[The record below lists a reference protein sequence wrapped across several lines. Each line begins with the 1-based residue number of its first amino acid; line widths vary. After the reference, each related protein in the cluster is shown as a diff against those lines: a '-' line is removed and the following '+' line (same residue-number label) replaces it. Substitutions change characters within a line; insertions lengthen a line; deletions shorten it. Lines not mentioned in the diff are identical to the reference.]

1 MQTIEPRRRYEHV
14 VVPIDEHTL
23 SHRAVAEGRFLA
35 DKLGAQLHLLHAE
48 PHWDRRER
56 RLPPR
61 RRNRR
66 RRSGRPRRSAAR
78 GVDDVP
84 VSTIIDRYATE
95 IGDAVVVMAT
105 HGRNAIGTKIFGSV
119 TEQLVRDSSRAVVA
133 IGPGAPS
140 TATVLDR
147 VVVGYDGSD
156 FAASI
161 VSEAAGW
168 AKALVVPLWIVEALD
183 PSDSQ
188 RAGSDVLES
197 GPVHL
202 LAEHL
207 AGSGIDV
214 EWETIHDRHP
224 GKALVHFLNDKP
236 GTMTVIAT
244 HGRTGVSRMLA
255 GSVAS
260 EVVRHAAGPVV
271 IQRPTQL

>member
-1 MQTIEPRRRYEHV
+1 MRTIEPRRRYEHV

-48 PHWDRRER
+48 PHWDRRDDGFR
-56 RLPPR
+56 RDAETVAAEVGGHAAVR
-61 RRNRR
+61 
-66 RRSGRPRRSAAR
+66 AR

-147 VVVGYDGSD
+147 VVVGYDGSN